1 MLVLSDLNKKNILIY
16 GYGKTGES
24 LKNFFIKKKIKANIK
39 IYDDKK
45 KLTNTYYLKN
55 IIHYKPDFI
64 FLSPGI
70 NIYNHK
76 HSNFFKTN
84 KEKIFTD
91 LDVFSTQLH
100 CTNKIIGVTG
110 TNGKSSY
117 CKLLYKILKKNKV
130 KSVIVGNYGDPAL
143 NNIHHKN
150 TIFIIELSSYQIDYS
165 KIIKLNKAVI
175 LNISPD
181 HLDRHRT
188 LMKYIK
194 TKLKIFDFVNYK
206 NKKNCLINDFSS
218 NKLYEK
224 LSGKY
229 LRCVRFKNNVSKK
242 KFFLKKLLSDC
253 GVINFNF
260 SEKDYQLP
268 HRNELCK
275 KKNNLIYVNDSKSTN
290 LASLKYSLLK
300 YNNIILICGG
310 LLKKGDKWD
319 LRNERNTIIEILI
332 IGKNTNFLINK
343 FKKYKIN
350 HKNCKKM
357 NIAIKYIKKK
367 YLNNLHKDKT
377 QFTILLSP
385 GAASYDQY
393 KNFESRGN
401 QFKKLINAI

>member
-1 MLVLSDLNKKNILIY
+1 MLALSDFNEKNILIY
-16 GYGKTGES
+16 GYGKTGMS
-24 LKNFFIKKKIKANIK
+24 LKNFFIKKKIIANIK
-39 IYDDKK
+39 ISDDKK
-45 KLTNTYYLKN
+45 KLRNTYYLKN

-76 HSNFFKTN
+76 YSNFFKKN

-91 LDVFSTQLH
+91 LDIFSTHLH
-100 CTNKIIGVTG
+100 HTNKIIGVTG

-117 CKLLYKILKKNKV
+117 CKLLFKILKKNKV
-130 KSVIVGNYGDPAL
+130 KSVIVGNYGTPVL
-143 NNIHHKN
+143 NNINYKN

-165 KIIKLNKAVI
+165 KIIKLNKAII

-181 HLDRHRT
+181 HLDRHKT

-194 TKLKIFDFVNYK
+194 TKLKIFNFVEC
-206 NKKNCLINDFSS
+206 KKNCLINDFSS

-224 LSGKY
+224 LSRKY
-229 LRCVRFKNNVSKK
+229 LRCARFKNNVSKK
-242 KFFLKKLLSDC
+242 KFFLKKLLSDY

-275 KKNNLIYVNDSKSTN
+275 KKNNLIFVNDSKSTN

-310 LLKKGDKWD
+310 LLKKGDKWN
-319 LRNERNTIIEILI
+319 LKKEKNTIYEILI
-332 IGKNTNFLINK
+332 IGNKSNFLKNK

-350 HKNCKKM
+350 NKYCKKM
-357 NIAIKYIKKK
+357 NLAIKYVKKK
-367 YLNNLHKDKT
+367 YLNNLDKDKT
-377 QFTILLSP
+377 KFTVLLSP

-393 KNFESRGN
+393 KNFEVRGN